1 MTFVIGMRSRQY
13 LIYVDL
19 VLVLLLLLQEVLVL
33 LLDDQLGQ
41 RVLGQGGRLGAVQ
54 GPVLG

>member
-1 MTFVIGMRSRQY
+1 MTFVIGMRNRQY

-41 RVLGQGGRLGAVQ
+41 RVLGQGG
-54 GPVLG
+54 

>member
-1 MTFVIGMRSRQY
+1 MIGY

-19 VLVLLLLLQEVLVL
+19 VLVFLLLLQKVLVL

-41 RVLGQGGRLGAVQ
+41 RVLGEWG
-54 GPVLG
+54 